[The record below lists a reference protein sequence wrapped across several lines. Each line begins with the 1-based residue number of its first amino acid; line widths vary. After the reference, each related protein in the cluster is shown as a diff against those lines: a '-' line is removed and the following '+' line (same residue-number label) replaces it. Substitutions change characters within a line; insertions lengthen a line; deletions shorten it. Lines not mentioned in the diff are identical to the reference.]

1 MTVLAVLYTALP
13 SLAAKTDTH
22 SLKFIAT
29 KFGLA
34 MGGVLVFSILLYL
47 GLSIYNKYFVDE
59 QIKDFNLRKDSLRPP
74 RDVDEA
80 IMMFIAKNRMK

>member
-1 MTVLAVLYTALP
+1 MALLAVLYAALP
-13 SLAAKTDTH
+13 SLAAKANTH
-22 SLKFIAT
+22 SIKFIAT

-34 MGGVLVFSILLYL
+34 MGGVFVFSFLLYL

-59 QIKDFNLRKDSLRPP
+59 QIKDFNLRKDSLRTP
-74 RDVDEA
+74 RDTDEA